1 MKDFL
6 KKVGRFLKGSGLHLL
21 FCAVVIAGVYF
32 VATNAITDADTA
44 EAEKSGQGDYAVVPG
59 DKLFALRDKELADV
73 TSIVVVVA
81 GYFDDSRHVLIKH
94 KDKQQVDFYMG
105 VNSEGFT
112 YYRDTF
118 LKNFISQHP
127 GIDLR
132 FMGALK
138 GVGTRLGVSSDPTA
152 VMVGETTKDA
162 LSGAWKFLSTVIF
175 MVVLIAV
182 MMRMQMGSMTNNLD
196 RIDPKD
202 IDDDL
207 EDLVG
212 MADIKKELHQLQGM
226 IENRQL
232 FKEYAN
238 DKPFNVMMTGPAG
251 VGKTKTARCLAKSLN
266 IPMFY
271 ASAASLETGY
281 VGGGPRTLKN
291 LVKRASK
298 EKRCIIF
305 LDEAES
311 VLASRNRPTR
321 SRYENETMTTLLSL
335 LDGVNT
341 KKESGII
348 WIVASN
354 FDEVRAEMDEAM
366 LRRFPLKIN
375 FRLPNHEERREI
387 MSRLLAKMD
396 KSKVAS
402 DIDLN
407 HVAGIATGMSPAI
420 LETLVSRAGLIALQ
434 EAIPVNHSCMLRAFE
449 RVAVGLTDRATT
461 AKVDETRK
469 VVAIHE
475 AGHFIM
481 HLHTTLKKHNGDLK
495 HLHDTLDTIKIST
508 ESVSKLGALGFV
520 LSKTEEVALNSRNE
534 YMDKIRHLYGGMA
547 NEEIYLGE
555 AGTTAGAD
563 NDISKVTQLLDMMV
577 NRVGFFSPV
586 KLNYGELSKAGYNT
600 DDQLPKI
607 EQLSENIYRETLDT
621 LRNFQPLTNS
631 LVDALM
637 ADYVL
642 TLDDIIPH
650 VLEFFTTHARQMHHY
665 NDDWLNDTT
674 PAAGAA
680 CA

>member
-6 KKVGRFLKGSGLHLL
+6 KKVGRFLKAALPHLL
-21 FCAVVIAGVYF
+21 FGAVIIAGVYF

-44 EAEKSGQGDYAVVPG
+44 EAKKDGQGDYAVVAG
-59 DKLFALRDKELADV
+59 DKLFTLREKELADV
-73 TSIVVVVA
+73 TSIVVVA
-81 GYFDDSRHVLIKH
+81 TDYFGNDRHVLIKH
-94 KDKQQVDFYMG
+94 KEKPQVDFYMA
-105 VNSEGFT
+105 VNADGFT
-112 YYRDTF
+112 YYRNAF
-118 LKNFISQHP
+118 LWDYIAKHP
-127 GIDLR
+127 AIDLR
-132 FMGALK
+132 FMGSLK
-138 GVGTRLGVSSDPTA
+138 GVGTRLGVNSDPTA

-162 LSGAWKFLSTVIF
+162 LSGAWKLLSTVLL

-202 IDDDL
+202 IDDSLD
-207 EDLVG
+207 DLVG
-212 MADIKKELHQLQGM
+212 MDDIKRELLQLQGM
-226 IENRQL
+226 IENRAL
-232 FKEYAN
+232 FKEYAV

-251 VGKTKTARCLAKSLN
+251 VGKTKTARCLAKRLDV
-266 IPMFY
+266 PMFY

-291 LVKRASK
+291 LVRKASK

-311 VLASRNRPTR
+311 VLASRDRPTR

-335 LDGVNT
+335 LDGVSS
-341 KKESGII
+341 KKSGGII

-354 FDEVRAEMDEAM
+354 FDEQKASMDEAM
-366 LRRFPLKIN
+366 LRRFQLKIG

-387 MSRLLAKMD
+387 MSRLLSKLD
-396 KSKVAS
+396 KSKVAN

-407 HVAGIATGMSPAI
+407 HVAGISPGMSPAI
-420 LETLVSRAGLIALQ
+420 LETLISRAGLIALQ
-434 EAIPVNHSCMLRAFE
+434 EKSLVNHNCLLRAFE

-520 LSKTEEVALNSRNE
+520 LSKTEEVALNSRSE
-534 YMDKIRHLYGGMA
+534 YIDKISHLYGGMA
-547 NEEIYLGE
+547 NEEIYHGE

-563 NDISKVTQLLDMMV
+563 NDIAKVTQLLDMMV

-586 KLNYGELSKAGYNT
+586 KLNYGELAKAGYNT
-600 DDQLPKI
+600 DVQLPKI

-642 TLDDIIPH
+642 TLDEIIPH
-650 VLEFFTTHARQMHHY
+650 ILEFFKANERRMHAY
-665 NDDWLNDTT
+665 NNDWLSDTN
-674 PAAGAA
+674 PATA